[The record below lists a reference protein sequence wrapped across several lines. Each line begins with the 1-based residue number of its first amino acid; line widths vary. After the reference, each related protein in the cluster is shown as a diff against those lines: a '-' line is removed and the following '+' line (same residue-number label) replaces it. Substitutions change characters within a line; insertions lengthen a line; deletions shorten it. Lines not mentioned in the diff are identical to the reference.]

1 MSEDKRLWRGP
12 RLSDRELLLSIGQNL
27 QQVYGDALREP
38 LPEDIK
44 VLLDKVRQAEL
55 KGVRKNG

>member
-1 MSEDKRLWRGP
+1 MKSEDKRLWRGP
-12 RLSDRELLLSIGQNL
+12 TLSDPELVLSIGQNL

-44 VLLDKVRQAEL
+44 VLLEKINQADL
-55 KGVRKNG
+55 KDVRKK

>member
-12 RLSDRELLLSIGQNL
+12 RLSDHELLLSISQNL

-44 VLLDKVRQAEL
+44 VLLEKISQAEL
-55 KGVRKNG
+55 KGVLKKG